1 MSMRLRLFLILV
13 LATGTVWAS
22 AVIWTR
28 ARTEAHVERVLDARL
43 SEAARMVVSLI
54 GSRSIDLGA
63 AADAV
68 SQSTAEAMPS
78 SPTDYEQRLSCQIW
92 ALEGGLLGQSEG
104 APEGRLSSSPS
115 GFSTGEVDGQTWR
128 VYTAEDRDLGI
139 RVMVADTMAMRE
151 NLVGSIITALVL
163 PAGLVLPAL
172 VGLIWISLGRG
183 LAPLDR
189 VARVLAARSASD
201 LTPLPDE
208 PAVREVRPLIE
219 GLNGLMARV
228 ASARESE
235 RAFTAFAAHELKT
248 PLSGL
253 KTQAQVAALTQD
265 PAIQARALAQIQRA
279 VDRTDRMVRQLLDMA
294 AVEADATGTEE
305 ATAGVVPALTDLVED
320 LAPVASAKGVTIRG
334 DWESRCLLRCKRP
347 LLLGIAVRNLLENA
361 LAAAPQGS
369 AVTLTMQPVDE
380 GRGCAIRVRDH
391 GAGIPAK
398 SGGGEEALPEA
409 PRASASWPFAE
420 ALEPAARL
428 GSPSEARPQAELLN
442 RTGSAPKKDTEAAR
456 EGEAPTGWVKI
467 GGQSRPPA
475 PLK

>member
-22 AVIWTR
+22 AVLWTR

-43 SEAARMVVSLI
+43 SEAARMVMSLI
-54 GSRSIDLGA
+54 ADNSIDLQA
-63 AADAV
+63 AAGAVEGGRTDAAIV
-68 SQSTAEAMPS
+68 PAA
-78 SPTDYEQRLSCQIW
+78 DYEHRLSCQIW
-92 ALEGGLLGQSEG
+92 SVEGGLLGQSQG
-104 APEGRLSSSPS
+104 APDGRLSSTPS
-115 GFSTGEVDGQTWR
+115 GFSTTEVDGQIWR

-139 RVMVADTMAMRE
+139 RVMVADTTAMRE

-189 VARVLAARSASD
+189 VARILSARSATD

-208 PAVREVRPLIE
+208 PAPREVHSLIE

-235 RAFTAFAAHELKT
+235 RTFTAFAAHELKT

-253 KTQAQVAALTQD
+253 KTQAQVAAMAPD
-265 PAIQARALAQIQRA
+265 PATKDRALAQIQKA

-294 AVEADATGTEE
+294 AVDAEVTEVGDRP
-305 ATAGVVPALTDLVED
+305 AGVAPLLAGVLED
-320 LAPVASAKGVTIRG
+320 LASVSRAKGVALNA
-334 DWESRCLLRCKRP
+334 ELKEHCVLQCSRP

-369 AVTLTMQPVDE
+369 EVSLTMQPVDNS
-380 GRGCAIRVRDH
+380 RSCAIRVRDH
-391 GAGIPAK
+391 GPGIPTDELALVTRRFVRGRRAQGAGSGLGLAIVELAMERLGGHLALTPAK
-398 SGGGEEALPEA
+398 GGGL
-409 PRASASWPFAE
+409 
-420 ALEPAARL
+420 L
-428 GSPSEARPQAELLN
+428 AELILPCLSGRN
-442 RTGSAPKKDTEAAR
+442 GQDTPNLQASLVR
-456 EGEAPTGWVKI
+456 
-467 GGQSRPPA
+467 
-475 PLK
+475 